1 MKANRILNTLCCIFM
16 ATAASAQLSNG
27 LVAHWPF
34 NGNAGDSSGNGNHG
48 TSVVVTYGQGQN
60 GGFSTAAIFNGV
72 SSYVNVPYKSGMN
85 LSQYSICAIV
95 KPTGYYGGSCQVN
108 VILSRGYQYT
118 GGNYGLSFYD
128 GPCDGDN
135 CSSLDTSAQVFNG
148 YAGTSTG
155 PVSQWCYTPRIV
167 SNTWYTV
174 VLTYRQDTFRCYVNG
189 NLKSTFVATAGTM
202 GSSNEGL
209 YIGASYQGVGGSF
222 PYWFNGFID
231 DLRLYNRVLSTEEIK
246 HYNSDVYITPPATS
260 TICKSVPTSISF
272 STVNDF
278 LPSNVF
284 NAELSDNTGSFAAA
298 TTIGSSTSTTGGTI
312 ACTVPGSTGVGSGYR
327 IRIRSTLPA
336 KISDT
341 INVTVGLPGT
351 PPSVYASAAPG
362 TWVTYGTSMF
372 FTSIPT
378 NAGSNPT
385 YQWKKNGV
393 AIPGA
398 TSVTHSAIAG
408 VDFVHNDTITV
419 TVKSSNICAV
429 PDTVTCTPIVFT
441 VIGTGIKQT
450 AQHNNFEVF
459 PNPNNGTFTIKGNN
473 LKPGMTDIRIL
484 NAIGQT
490 VYHTSFSINTPVINQ
505 TISLPDN
512 IKGIYFVQLRNNN
525 ETATLRMVA
534 E

>member
-1 MKANRILNTLCCIFM
+1 MKANRILTTLYCILI
-16 ATAASAQLSNG
+16 ATAASAQLSSG

-48 TSVVVTYGQGQN
+48 TSVTVSYGQGMN
-60 GGFSTAAIFNGV
+60 GGFNTAAIFNGA

-95 KPTGYYGGSCQVN
+95 KPTGYYSGTCQVN
-108 VILSRGYQYT
+108 AILWRGYQNT
-118 GGNYGLSFYD
+118 SGCYGLSFYD

-155 PVSQWCYTPRIV
+155 AVSQWCYTPRIV

-189 NLKSTFVATAGTM
+189 NLKSTYVATSGTM

-231 DLRLYNRVLSTEEIK
+231 DMRLYNRVLSAEEIK
-246 HYNSDVYITPPATS
+246 HYSNGLYFTPPAIG

-278 LPSNVF
+278 LPTNVF
-284 NAELSDNTGSFAAA
+284 NVELSDNTGSFAAA
-298 TTIGSSTSTTGGTI
+298 TTIGSSTSVTGGNI
-312 ACTVPGSTGVGSGYR
+312 ACTVPGSTGVGGGYR

-362 TWVTYGTSMF
+362 TWVTYGTIMF

-378 NAGSNPT
+378 NAGGSPT

-398 TSVTHSAIAG
+398 TSITYGATAG

-441 VIGTGIKQT
+441 VIGTDIKQT
-450 AQHNNFEVF
+450 AQLHNFEVY
-459 PNPNNGTFTIKGNN
+459 PNPNKGTFTIKGNN
-473 LKPGMTDIRIL
+473 LKPGTMEVRIL
-484 NAIGQT
+484 NAIGQL
-490 VYHTSFSINTPVINQ
+490 VYHTSLTINTSVVNQ
-505 TISLPDN
+505 TISLPDD
-512 IKGIYFVQLRNNN
+512 IKGIYFVHLRNNN
-525 ETATLRMVA
+525 ETATLKMVA